1 MRKKEGLV
9 LRDVCGEKVLVGEGI
24 GAVDFSKLISLNKT
38 SAWLWEQLD
47 ETSDIDS
54 LTQALCSE
62 YDVSPDE
69 ARRDVVAIIDE
80 WITSG
85 VIER

>member
-1 MRKKEGLV
+1 MIKKDGFV

-24 GAVDFSKLISLNKT
+24 GAVDFGKLICLNET
-38 SAWLWEQLD
+38 AAWLWEQFD

-54 LTQALCSE
+54 LTLALCSE
-62 YDVSPDE
+62 YDVTPDE

-80 WITSG
+80 WIKAG
-85 VIER
+85 VAER